1 MKAKFTIFVPVHN
14 GGEHLKRCVE
24 SVLAQTLQDYHLV
37 VLENGSTDGSR
48 EWLATVRDP
57 RVSVLPS
64 ERLLPIEEN
73 WGRALALPKNELM
86 TIFGHD
92 DLMDPAYLAVMDA
105 VVRRHPEAGLYF
117 AHFRYV
123 DEAGKV
129 LRSCRPLPERET
141 AAEYLHGLYTR
152 QRDTYGTGYLY
163 RSARYEAVGGMP
175 RWRHLVF
182 ADDAL
187 WLKLMEGSWKAT
199 APEQCFG
206 IRVHRERYGERARW
220 RDWAEGLAPYL
231 AFLQAAAHRDPS
243 LAKALA
249 AHGPAYFLEWCNS
262 LYESALV
269 EASKRNQRL
278 DPEDVSMLKD
288 AIQKIAP
295 AKWPQY
301 HGNPRFRFR
310 RRRELLNRFRL
321 PRWLYY
327 QYRRLRYP
335 SELPAG

>member
-1 MKAKFTIFVPVHN
+1 MNAKFTIFVPVHN
-14 GGEHLKRCVE
+14 GGGHLKRCVE
-24 SVLAQTLQDYHLV
+24 SVFAQTLQDFDLV
-37 VLENGSTDGSR
+37 VLENGSTDGTR
-48 EWLATVRDP
+48 EWLANVRDP
-57 RVSVLPS
+57 RLKVLPS
-64 ERLLPIEEN
+64 ERCLPIEEN
-73 WGRALALPKNELM
+73 WGRVLAQPKNEFM

-92 DLMDPAYLAVMDA
+92 DLMDPNYLAVMDA
-105 VVRRHPEAGLYF
+105 AVRRHPDASLYF

-123 DEAGKV
+123 DEAGQE
-129 LRSCRPLPERET
+129 LHACRPLPERET
-141 AAEYLHGLYTR
+141 AAEYLQGLYTR

-199 APEQCFG
+199 APERCFA
-206 IRVHRERYGERARW
+206 IRVHKGRYGERARW
-220 RDWAEGLAPYL
+220 RDWAEGLAPYI

-243 LAKALA
+243 LEKALA
-249 AHGPAYFLEWCNS
+249 AHGPGYFLEWCNS

-278 DPEDVSMLKD
+278 DPADVSMLKE
-288 AIQKIAP
+288 AIQIVAP
-295 AKWPQY
+295 GKWPQY

-310 RRRELLNRFRL
+310 RRRELLNQFRL

-327 QYRRLRYP
+327 RYRRLRYR